1 MDTFR
6 NNLGESLPGFML
18 RITGIKEAKRGWAGR
33 YIDGHSVSPNNACRK
48 LGRTS
53 PLHLKTGWGGNSI
66 AQSKEH
72 DLKKPD
78 SLARSGADV
87 PTMRENVNVVRVLMD
102 THRSDSFKIDPLS
115 FGAYPWWT
123 ASEIE

>member
-1 MDTFR
+1 V
-6 NNLGESLPGFML
+6 LGLPYSFIRETTDMNTV
-18 RITGIKEAKRGWAGR
+18 IPK
-33 YIDGHSVSPNNACRK
+33 NACRK

-102 THRSDSFKIDPLS
+102 THRSDSFKIGPLS